1 MDHTRDNPLKRFAA
15 FWIAALLIAS
25 FAIACVILRPMTH
38 GDVTT
43 ANDMKAEARIAL
55 VTEARAAQEAA
66 LNSVALAEAINDPSE
81 TLHKQA
87 PTPGSKPLVGTAPA
101 EAPKENA
108 NPAPAE

>member
-43 ANDMKAEARIAL
+43 VNDVKAEARIAL
-55 VTEARAAQEAA
+55 VSEARAAQEAA
-66 LNSVALAEAINDPSE
+66 LKTDALDKAINEPSE

-87 PTPGSKPLVGTAPA
+87 PAPSSRPLTVAAPA
-101 EAPKENA
+101 VAPKKETT
-108 NPAPAE
+108 PAPAE